1 MTMNRNQYPC
11 VEFDLDKLAANLAAL
26 VERCHDSLIEVAG
39 VVKAVS
45 SLPEIVRVY
54 EESGVKF
61 IATSRISQ
69 MRAIREAGICKKPL
83 MLIRIPMLS
92 ELPDVVELCDISL
105 QSDIIVL
112 RALNEE
118 AKKQGKV
125 HEVILMMDLGDLR
138 EGFWNEEDAL
148 DAALEIEHEL
158 KNLRLAGVGVNLS
171 CYGSVLPTK
180 RNMQGLVSLASD
192 IEREIGRKLDYIS
205 GGASTSAYMAM
216 NGTMPYRIN
225 LLRLGDIGLRGETDN
240 FAPDFLETGV
250 MTIKAEVIECRDK
263 PSFPVGELSVNAFG
277 EVGHYEDRGIR
288 RRALVA
294 MGRVDYGNCF
304 DLVPRMEG
312 IEVIGASSDHTILD
326 VEAVKDKVHVGDVL
340 EFGIKA
346 YGPMAYLTSSDGVHM
361 VFKGGTSLSK
371 CYKLIQRFS
380 EDIDL
385 NVEDRPSEGQRKALK
400 RNILAVVDDLGLSLS
415 NAEEIRSR
423 RDYNRY
429 VINYPALQGAT
440 YLKQQLIVETVVSM
454 RAFPNHPMDASSFI
468 YDFLKDTGREDI
480 IREYNLQPFS
490 INVQAAERTLLD
502 KLFALADYYLNGSIT
517 EHSRH
522 IYDIYKLSMIVTI
535 DDTLR
540 QLASEVILERRSHK
554 VCLSAQEGVDMN
566 NLLRQIVDSDAY
578 RSDYE
583 QITSALLFEDV
594 SYSTAITALQ
604 HIIDSRVFQ

>member
-1 MTMNRNQYPC
+1 MLHSNRELFEQAILRTADATGIAASIIEKDYYVTEFLRRMTSYQ
-11 VEFDLDKLAANLAAL
+11 
-26 VERCHDSLIEVAG
+26 
-39 VVKAVS
+39 
-45 SLPEIVRVY
+45 
-54 EESGVKF
+54 
-61 IATSRISQ
+61 
-69 MRAIREAGICKKPL
+69 
-83 MLIRIPMLS
+83 
-92 ELPDVVELCDISL
+92 PD
-105 QSDIIVL
+105 
-112 RALNEE
+112 
-118 AKKQGKV
+118 
-125 HEVILMMDLGDLR
+125 
-138 EGFWNEEDAL
+138 
-148 DAALEIEHEL
+148 
-158 KNLRLAGVGVNLS
+158 
-171 CYGSVLPTK
+171 
-180 RNMQGLVSLASD
+180 
-192 IEREIGRKLDYIS
+192 
-205 GGASTSAYMAM
+205 
-216 NGTMPYRIN
+216 
-225 LLRLGDIGLRGETDN
+225 
-240 FAPDFLETGV
+240 
-250 MTIKAEVIECRDK
+250 
-263 PSFPVGELSVNAFG
+263 
-277 EVGHYEDRGIR
+277 
-288 RRALVA
+288 
-294 MGRVDYGNCF
+294 
-304 DLVPRMEG
+304 
-312 IEVIGASSDHTILD
+312 
-326 VEAVKDKVHVGDVL
+326 
-340 EFGIKA
+340 
-346 YGPMAYLTSSDGVHM
+346 M

-480 IREYNLQPFS
+480 IREYNLRPFS

-502 KLFALADYYLNGSIT
+502 KLFALADYYLNGSIA